1 MKRPSF
7 PFVPRFRLRTLLV
20 LITAFT
26 IALGLI
32 FREVNHAKWKM
43 RAAAEIERMGGHVRF
58 VIPRRKENKV
68 TGVVN
73 GYLRIFLG
81 DDYFTEVSN
90 VGLEPT
96 RAKDLDLLLPFPEMN
111 DLLLVGPTV
120 TDDSLRRLGGLTQ
133 LQTLKLKSAILTGP
147 GLESLAKLPNLN
159 RVEFDVCP
167 LSEESLKALTRVTE
181 HSQLRSIYFE
191 NCLLTDADLEAMH
204 GARSPVSL
212 SIKNSKITEAGML
225 ALHEA
230 NATWSIRYRDGGNND
245 YDKNYLPSI
254 QEIPKTEKLAFRGPL
269 TSRATLAVLKDAK
282 NLKTLE
288 LDGCRLADGDLE
300 YLRPL
305 QNLESLSIRNIPITD
320 EGLRAL
326 TGLTKLRELNLN
338 HTKVE
343 GTGAGA
349 LPPSVVGL
357 NLVFSEVT
365 EQGVATIA
373 KRTSLERLFL
383 GGPQITDAAVDDLA
397 KMTSLRYLFL
407 PETAIGAAGGDR
419 LRQALP
425 NCKIEFH

>member
-1 MKRPSF
+1 MNRRTF
-7 PFVPRFRLRTLLV
+7 PFVFRFRLQTLLV

-43 RAAAEIERMGGHVRF
+43 RAAAEIESMGGHVRF
-58 VIPRRKENKV
+58 VIPRRKDNKV

-90 VGLEPT
+90 VRLEPA

-120 TDDSLRRLGGLTQ
+120 TGDSLRRLGGLTQ
-133 LQTLKLKSAILTGP
+133 LRTLKLKDAILTGT
-147 GLESLAKLPNLN
+147 GLESLADLPNLS
-159 RVEFDVCP
+159 DVHFEKCP
-167 LSEESLKALTRVTE
+167 LSEESLKALTRATE
-181 HSQLRSIYFE
+181 HSNLRYISFANCALTDEDLRSMYGAHSSVK
-191 NCLLTDADLEAMH
+191 LDLAKTQ
-204 GARSPVSL
+204 V
-212 SIKNSKITEAGML
+212 TEAGML
-225 ALHEA
+225 ALREA
-230 NATWSIRYRDGGNND
+230 NPAWSIFYRDGGNNEIA
-245 YDKNYLPSI
+245 YNHFPSI
-254 QEIPKTEKLAFRGPL
+254 QEIPKTEKLAYRGPL
-269 TSRATLAVLKDAK
+269 ISGATLAVLKGAK
-282 NLKTLE
+282 NLRTLE
-288 LDGCRLADGDLE
+288 LEGCRLTDDDLE
-300 YLRPL
+300 HLQPLR
-305 QNLESLSIRNIPITD
+305 NLESLTIRNIPITD

-349 LPPSVVGL
+349 LPPGVVGL

-365 EQGVATIA
+365 EQGVAAIA
-373 KRTSLERLFL
+373 KRISLERLFL

-397 KMTSLRYLFL
+397 TMTSLRYLFL
-407 PETAIGAAGGDR
+407 SETAIGAAGGDR

-425 NCKIEFH
+425 NCRIEFH